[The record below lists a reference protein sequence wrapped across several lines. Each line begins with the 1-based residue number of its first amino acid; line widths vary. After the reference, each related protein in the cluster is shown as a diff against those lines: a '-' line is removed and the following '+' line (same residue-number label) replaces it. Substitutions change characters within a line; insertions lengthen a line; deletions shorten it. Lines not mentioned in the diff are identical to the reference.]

1 MTKAWLK
8 LLFGFMACFFLISYG
23 TCFAQTEGDTQTQGT
38 QEQVAPTAT
47 QEETQSA
54 QQPSTEASPQPKT
67 GELPAPLEAEMVVAE
82 HWSKNPYPRTV
93 AAGARV
99 HVVQRGDTLWDLAQ
113 RYYQNPFLWPQ
124 IWDANKYI
132 PNAHWI
138 YPGDPVIIPP
148 LTPISEQQIAQ
159 EGQPGGTGPGGP
171 EGEAPGPAVP
181 APGEK
186 LYPIALDVDLYCS
199 GFIVPDVGGWKVRII
214 GNEEE
219 NYKVALSTFDI
230 VYLNQGEADG
240 ISPGDEFTILQDV
253 RKIAHPISNE
263 PLGEYVVQTGR
274 LKVVA
279 TQERT
284 STAQI
289 TYSCDATL
297 VGDYLVPFEP
307 REVPNLTDLPPVD
320 RFSLEGPNQKGYIIF
335 AKDDLSTLGDNNE
348 VQIDVGA
355 ADGITVGTR
364 LIIYRNQTQG
374 YENTGF
380 ERDIPRRV
388 LGEMVVFSVQD
399 STATGR
405 LIHMYDF
412 VQQGDMVEVR

>member
-23 TCFAQTEGDTQTQGT
+23 TCIAQTEGDTQTQGT
-38 QEQVAPTAT
+38 QQVEPQAT

-54 QQPSTEASPQPKT
+54 QQPTEASPQPKS
-67 GELPAPLEAEMVVAE
+67 GELPVPLEAEMVVAE

-99 HVVQRGDTLWDLAQ
+99 HIVERGDTLWDLAQ

-148 LTPISEQQIAQ
+148 LTPVSEQMIAQ
-159 EGQPGGTGPGGP
+159 EAEPGPPSGEVPGGP
-171 EGEAPGPAVP
+171 AG

-199 GFIVPDVGGWKVRII
+199 GFIVPDTGGWKVKII
-214 GNEEE
+214 GNEE
-219 NYKVALSTFDI
+219 NIYKVALSTFDI

-240 ISPGDEFTILQDV
+240 ISPGDEFTILQHV
-253 RKIAHPISNE
+253 RKINHPINGES
-263 PLGEYVVQTGR
+263 LGDYIVQTGR

-289 TYSCDATL
+289 TYACDATL

-307 REVPNLTDLPPVD
+307 KEVPN
-320 RFSLEGPNQKGYIIF
+320 
-335 AKDDLSTLGDNNE
+335 
-348 VQIDVGA
+348 
-355 ADGITVGTR
+355 
-364 LIIYRNQTQG
+364 
-374 YENTGF
+374 
-380 ERDIPRRV
+380 
-388 LGEMVVFSVQD
+388 
-399 STATGR
+399 
-405 LIHMYDF
+405 
-412 VQQGDMVEVR
+412 